1 MRTVCLC
8 AVLFGL
14 SLLPA
19 TAWADPPVE
28 TAASPDYNI
37 FADPPAPDVTQNA
50 GGKVPVV
57 VGVRVLPINGF
68 RLAVRLSAADLPP
81 GVSAVFRPA
90 VVSTASGDVRSHLT
104 LSVAG
109 TVRPGLYLVDVQ
121 SKVAG
126 SHLTRHTPLSLLISP
141 PVRAAG
147 FTLTVSPDGLDIEP
161 GNAPQSVTFTLKP
174 NARFRGPVTLRLQDD
189 PAAVLGTPKLSTRT
203 LTARRRVSTLTFRLR
218 PTAAEGFHN
227 LLITATAP
235 SGTQTVAVPIQV
247 LPDTRHVMSE
257 RMPTIT
263 ERSSQPV
270 PPLAAGP
277 EDMIRHN
284 MNETEDTLPSKSP
297 KHSNPMDEEDTLDT
311 GAAPNLPPRQKLITV
326 RATVRD
332 SAGKP
337 PAFAVMRLEDKQ
349 GWPPGSP
356 DLTVHV
362 SSNGTLEQQYYQLPT
377 HYFVTISA
385 QSCFESAP
393 QEISGLHD
401 ADLTFVLKRK
411 PKASH
416 PKQHTRTSPQPS
428 P

>member
-1 MRTVCLC
+1 MKTACLC
-8 AVLFGL
+8 AILFGL
-14 SLLPA
+14 SLVSA
-19 TAWADPPVE
+19 TAHAAPLLVDPPEE

-37 FADPPAPDVTQNA
+37 FADPSAPNVTQKA
-50 GGKVPVV
+50 GGTVPVV

-68 RLAVRLSAADLPP
+68 RKNIGLSAADLPP

-90 VVSTASGDVRSHLT
+90 VVATASGDVRSHLT

-109 TVRPGLYLVDVQ
+109 TVRPGVYLVDVQ

-147 FTLTVSPDGLDIEP
+147 FTLIVSPDGLDIEP
-161 GNAPQSVTFTLKP
+161 GDAPQSVTFILKP

-247 LPDTRHVMSE
+247 LPDTRHAMSE

-263 ERSSQPV
+263 ERPGQPE

-277 EDMIRHN
+277 EDMLKFHLD
-284 MNETEDTLPSKSP
+284 ETDDSKSP
-297 KHSNPMDEEDTLDT
+297 RK
-311 GAAPNLPPRQKLITV
+311 AAPRPQAVPHIPSPAGLITLY
-326 RATVRD
+326 ATIKD
-332 SAGKP
+332 SAGRP
-337 PAFAVMRLEDKQ
+337 ITGAVLIVTD
-349 GWPPGSP
+349 G
-356 DLTVHV
+356 DLKELKKSDSVVRFSDAKGQT
-362 SSNGTLEQQYYQLPT
+362 YIQLPST
-377 HYFVTISA
+377 PDPCYVTVNA
-385 QSCFESAP
+385 QGYLPPITE
-393 QEISGLHD
+393 EISGAD
-401 ADLTFVLKRK
+401 DTDLTFVLKRK

>member
-28 TAASPDYNI
+28 TAASPDYNL
-37 FADPPAPDVTQNA
+37 FADPSASDVTQKA
-50 GGKVPVV
+50 GGTVPVA

-68 RLAVRLSAADLPP
+68 RTDIGLSAADLPP
-81 GVSAVFRPA
+81 GVSAAFRPA
-90 VVSTASGDVRSHLT
+90 VVSTASGNVRSRLT
-104 LSVAG
+104 LSVSG

-147 FTLTVSPDGLDIEP
+147 FTLTVSPDGMDIEP
-161 GNAPQSVTFTLKP
+161 GDARQSVTFTLKP
-174 NARFRGPVTLRLQDD
+174 NAMFRGPVTLRLQDD

-203 LTARRRVSTLTFRLR
+203 LTARRRASTLTFRLR
-218 PTAAEGFHN
+218 PHAAEGFHN
-227 LLITATAP
+227 LLVTATSP

-247 LPDTRHVMSE
+247 LPDTRHATPE

-263 ERSSQPV
+263 ERPGQPE

-284 MNETEDTLPSKSP
+284 MNETEDAPPRKSP
-297 KHSNPMDEEDTLDT
+297 KHSNPMDEKDTEDTGDAL
-311 GAAPNLPPRQKLITV
+311 NLPPRQKLITV

-332 SAGKP
+332 NAGKP
-337 PAFAVMRLEDKQ
+337 PVSASMRAVDNHGGPVENPDLVARVFFKGKLEDHYPQ
-349 GWPPGSP
+349 SP
-356 DLTVHV
+356 A
-362 SSNGTLEQQYYQLPT
+362 

-385 QSCFESAP
+385 QGCFDSAP

-401 ADLTFVLKRK
+401 ANLTFVLKRR
-411 PKASH
+411 PKVSR
-416 PKQHTRTSPQPS
+416 PKHHAPR
-428 P
+428 